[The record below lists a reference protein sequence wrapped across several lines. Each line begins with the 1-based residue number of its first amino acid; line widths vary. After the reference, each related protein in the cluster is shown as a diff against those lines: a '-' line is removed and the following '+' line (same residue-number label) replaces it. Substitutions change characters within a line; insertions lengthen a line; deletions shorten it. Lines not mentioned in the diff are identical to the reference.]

1 MTTTASPSADLS
13 DLSSTAQDVE
23 SAPQEQNPDPTCPDD
38 IEQQPTEYHITETP
52 VGAERPPSPPSCSK
66 CSRLSKKSRRLQKE
80 NAYLRKRNRELKE
93 ELKCV
98 SIAACINNDNYSNL

>member
-13 DLSSTAQDVE
+13 STAQDVE
-23 SAPQEQNPDPTCPDD
+23 SASQEENPDPTCRDD
-38 IEQQPTEYHITETP
+38 IEQQPTDHEYHITETP

-66 CSRLSKKSRRLQKE
+66 CSRLSKKNRRLQKE

>member
-1 MTTTASPSADLS
+1 ML
-13 DLSSTAQDVE
+13 E
-23 SAPQEQNPDPTCPDD
+23 SAPQEEYPDPARANRDD

-66 CSRLSKKSRRLQKE
+66 CSRLSKKNRRLQKE

-98 SIAACINNDNYSNL
+98 SIAACINNNNNNNSNL